1 MPVYGGFGRRWGC
14 WGRGVKQVA
23 ILIGIILAVGTC
35 PEAIGQVQ
43 PLKLLPLEK
52 APREDR
58 PSEPPSEE
66 EFTFV
71 ILVPQLIGG
80 EKSIR
85 QSFRYPRE
93 AREQGIKGEVV
104 VSFVVNEEGGVED
117 VVVDQSIGGGC
128 DEEAMR
134 VVREAR
140 FTPGREV
147 RPSSAG
153 NIYGEPVKVR
163 MSLSVRCRPPLFRR
177 LFD

>member
-1 MPVYGGFGRRWGC
+1 MYGGFGRRWRC
-14 WGRGVKQVA
+14 WGRAMKQVA
-23 ILIGIILAVGTC
+23 ILIGIILAIGTC

-43 PLKLLPLEK
+43 PLKPVPLEK

-58 PSEPPSEE
+58 PSESTSEE
-66 EFTFV
+66 EVLV
-71 ILVPQLIGG
+71 IILAPELIGG

-93 AREQGIKGEVV
+93 ARERGIEGEVV

-128 DEEAMR
+128 DEEAVR
-134 VVREAR
+134 VMREAR
-140 FTPGREV
+140 FTPGRDV

-153 NIYGEPVKVR
+153 NIYGEPVPVR
-163 MSLSVRCRPPLFRR
+163 MSLSVRCRPSVFRR